1 MYPAGSFKHSE
12 LAAFEGFTTTE
23 LDQANFTEID
33 LFVPPPGFLRVRPL
47 SKARGAVHIPRYCLQ
62 FHSIA

>member
-23 LDQANFTEID
+23 LDQANFPEID
-33 LFVPPPGFLRVRPL
+33 LFVPPPGFSESDLYPKRAVL
-47 SKARGAVHIPRYCLQ
+47 SISPA
-62 FHSIA
+62 IAYSFIL